1 MNKLTK
7 IFLVVITSISLSF
20 SAIAGEL
27 SVTGSAKASYVIGG
41 TDENV
46 GKGIGISNEFTL
58 GASGE
63 LDNGYTWNYAID
75 LDPNAGGTIDQDD
88 QALTLATPFGTVGMF
103 VSEGGLSTELGYG
116 IGANGV
122 GFDYASPMTFV
133 HGYDVSSYSSIQ
145 YHMPADMLPFGI
157 VAKYAYVPNMRA
169 TGDSADFKAGVT
181 TTAAT
186 TLGASADMIQI
197 KATPIDGLSVGG
209 DYFTTKDADVTKE
222 PNSGNLFAK
231 YTMGAFSVG
240 VNAGFS
246 DVGTNGGAVATRYD
260 NRSMGIQYALNDA
273 INLSYSRD
281 KSDQV
286 TNALI
291 VAGATSNVKTSVE
304 SMVESMQI
312 SYNVGG
318 ATLGIAHQDADDSD
332 YTANKD
338 EQMTVVS
345 VVMAF

>member
-27 SVTGSAKASYVIGG
+27 TVTGSAKASYVVGG
-41 TDENV
+41 DSTTY

-63 LDNGYTWNYAID
+63 LDNGYTWKYAVD
-75 LDPNAGGTIDQDD
+75 MDPNAGGTVDNDD
-88 QALTLATPFGTVGMF
+88 QQLTLTTPYGTVGMF

-157 VAKYAYVPNMRA
+157 IAKYANVPNMRN
-169 TGDSADFKAGVT
+169 TGDSKDFKSQGGTSAL
-181 TTAAT
+181 T
-186 TLGASADMIQI
+186 TLGESAEMLQI

-209 DYFTTKDADVTKE
+209 DYFQTSNADVAKE
-222 PNSGNLFAK
+222 PTSGNLFAK
-231 YTMGAFSVG
+231 YTMGAFTVG
-240 VNAGFS
+240 VNAGQN
-246 DVGTNGGAVATRYD
+246 DVGTNGGAVVTKYE
-260 NRSMGIQYALNDA
+260 NRSFGVQYALNDA

-281 KSDQV
+281 KSDQF
-286 TNALI
+286 TSALI
-291 VAGATSNVKTSVE
+291 VAGATSNVKTSIE
-304 SMVESMQI
+304 SVVDSIQV

-338 EQMTVVS
+338 EQMTVFS